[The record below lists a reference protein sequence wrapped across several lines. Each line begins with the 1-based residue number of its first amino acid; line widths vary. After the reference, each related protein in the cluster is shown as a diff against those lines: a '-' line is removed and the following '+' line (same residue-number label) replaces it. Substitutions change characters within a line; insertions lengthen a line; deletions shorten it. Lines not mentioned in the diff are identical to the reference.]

1 MKNRLL
7 FMKNR
12 LLLLFMVAICS
23 QTLLISCEKE
33 CSRPFTKQFDT
44 PNFTGINA
52 GHNHVVNIV
61 QGSALKVE
69 AKGCIDDV
77 EDLKIELK
85 DSILYIQYNNEK
97 NNRKT
102 VRFDLT
108 VPSLTNFDFSGSS
121 QVFITGFSI
130 NDTLKGSI
138 SGSSNCN
145 ITSDA
150 KVVKLSM
157 SGTSS
162 ADFGGNVEIL
172 DLNVSGQ
179 AKYKGYTVSGT
190 KDAYVDASG
199 QAIAKVKATDF
210 FNAVASGQSKI
221 YCKGNPVNKVTIET
235 GQAKIIYE

>member
-1 MKNRLL
+1 MKNS
-7 FMKNR
+7 F
-12 LLLLFMVAICS
+12 LLLLLAA
-23 QTLLISCEKE
+23 LLISISFTSCEKE

-44 PNFTGINA
+44 PNFTGVNA
-52 GHNHVVNIV
+52 GHEHIINIV
-61 QGSALKVE
+61 QGSVLKVE

-77 EDLKIELK
+77 EDLKIEVKNSVLEI
-85 DSILYIQYNNEK
+85 SYNREK

-102 VRFDLT
+102 VRFDIT
-108 VPSLTNFDFSGSS
+108 VPALSNFDFSGSS

-130 NDTLKGSI
+130 NDTLKGNI

-172 DLNVSGQ
+172 DLNISGQ
-179 AKYKGYTVSGT
+179 AKYYGYSVSGT
-190 KDAYVDASG
+190 KYAYADASG
-199 QAIAKVKATDF
+199 QTITKLKATDF
-210 FNAVASGQSKI
+210 FNAVASGQAKI
-221 YCKGNPVNKVTIET
+221 YCKGNPTNKITMET
-235 GQAKIIYE
+235 GEAEIIYE